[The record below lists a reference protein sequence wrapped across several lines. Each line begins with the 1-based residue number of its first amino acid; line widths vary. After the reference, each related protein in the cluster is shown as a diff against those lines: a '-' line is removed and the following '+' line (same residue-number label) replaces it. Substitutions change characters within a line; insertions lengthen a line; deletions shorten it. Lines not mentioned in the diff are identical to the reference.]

1 MDRLF
6 DMLNS
11 HNPIGKGFKSPINRS
26 NIVRMERMML
36 DIIADLKQITMVNGT
51 ALNMS
56 RRKTFLIGFETAV
69 RSSIGIASYIFK
81 HSPDTKYL
89 LTYKMNQDHIETL
102 FSKIRSKSGFNN
114 NPDTVCFRSALKSL
128 LVKADIT
135 SSPNA
140 NCIELEHTD
149 RNSILMMSF
158 SRKKQ
163 RQDDNEES
171 EDLSIESSSFN
182 LEIDLSKP
190 VQDITDYI
198 GKWHAECLVTFS
210 HELILGAGST
220 LYTTD

>member
-1 MDRLF
+1 
-6 DMLNS
+6 ML
-11 HNPIGKGFKSPINRS
+11 
-26 NIVRMERMML
+26 
-36 DIIADLKQITMVNGT
+36 
-51 ALNMS
+51 
-56 RRKTFLIGFETAV
+56 GFEAAV
-69 RSSIGIASYIFK
+69 KSSIGLANYIFK

-114 NPDTVCFRSALKSL
+114 NPDTVSFRSALKSL
-128 LVKADIT
+128 LVKADIS

-140 NCIELEHTD
+140 NCIELEDTD

-163 RQDDNEES
+163 RPDDNEES

-182 LEIDLSKP
+182 MEIDLSKP

-198 GKWHAECLVTFS
+198 GKWHV
-210 HELILGAGST
+210 
-220 LYTTD
+220 